1 MEKNTDK
8 KSARELWEELL
19 EKIKKISS
27 AKIIALGYLAVI
39 FTGTLLLKLPIA
51 SREKPLGWLDTL
63 FTAVSASCVTGL
75 AAADTYTQWSLFGQ
89 IVIICLIQIGGLGF
103 MTVIS
108 LAGLITGRRIG
119 LKERSVLQ
127 DSVNNMQV
135 GGIVKLMRR
144 VAAGTFIIEGIG
156 AALLA
161 VRLIPK
167 MGVLTGIGNS
177 LFLSISAF
185 CNGGFDLNGKYG
197 QYCSLVPFADD
208 VLVNVVICMLI
219 LTGSIGFT
227 VWEDF
232 LKHKFRFSAYK
243 LHSKIAL
250 TVTVLLTVIGMVL
263 FLLFEQDY
271 TFKGMPFWEQL
282 TAAFFSSVTP
292 RTAGFNTVDT
302 AALSPASKALTV
314 LYMFIGG
321 SPGSTAGGIK
331 TVTLAVLILTAM
343 ASMRG
348 NDDVNVFGR
357 RLEAD
362 AARRAVTVV
371 TVNLALAVTAILGI
385 SAAQP
390 EFALPDVVIET
401 FSAVNTVG
409 MTTGITRE
417 LLPFSKLL
425 LIMLMYSGRVGSVSF
440 ALIFTGKRRFTGVQ
454 NPEEPISIG

>member
-1 MEKNTDK
+1 MKNKDK
-8 KSARELWEELL
+8 KSFGELWETFL

-39 FTGTLLLKLPIA
+39 LAGTLLLKLPIA
-51 SREKPLGWLDTL
+51 SKDKPLSLLDTL

-89 IVIICLIQIGGLGF
+89 IVIITLIQIGGLGF

-108 LAGLITGRRIG
+108 LAGLLTGRRIG

-127 DSVNNMQV
+127 DSVNNMQI
-135 GGIVKLMRR
+135 GGIVRLVRR
-144 VAAGTFIIEGIG
+144 IVSGTFIIEGIG
-156 AALLA
+156 AVLLSF
-161 VRLIPK
+161 RLIPK
-167 MGVLTGIGNS
+167 MGIAAGIGNS

-185 CNGGFDLNGKYG
+185 CNGGFDLNGRYG
-197 QYCSLVPFADD
+197 EYSSLMPFADD
-208 VLVNVVICMLI
+208 VMINLVICCLI
-219 LTGSIGFT
+219 LAGGIGFT
-227 VWEDF
+227 VWEDV

-250 TVTVLLTVIGMVL
+250 TVTLLLTAAGTGL
-263 FLLFEQDY
+263 FFLFEQEY
-271 TFKGMPFWEQL
+271 TFKDMPLWQQL
-282 TAAFFSSVTP
+282 TAALFASVTP

-302 AALSPASKALTV
+302 AAMSPASKVLTV
-314 LYMFIGG
+314 LYMLIGG

-331 TVTLAVLILTAM
+331 TVTLAVLLLTAA

-357 RLEAD
+357 RLEED
-362 AARRAVTVV
+362 APRRAVTVV
-371 TVNLALAVTAILGI
+371 TVNLILAAAGVLGI
-385 SAAQP
+385 CAAQP
-390 EFALPDVVIET
+390 ELAPIDVVTET

-409 MTTGITRE
+409 MTAGITRD

-425 LIMLMYSGRVGSVSF
+425 LILLMYSGRVGSVSF
-440 ALIFTGKRRFTGVQ
+440 ALIFTGRKRFTGVQ
-454 NPEEPISIG
+454 NPEEPVSIG

>member
-1 MEKNTDK
+1 MKKNSDK
-8 KSARELWEELL
+8 KSVKELWRELT

-39 FTGTLLLKLPIA
+39 LTGTLLLKLPIA
-51 SREKPLGWLDTL
+51 SRGKPLGWLDTL

-89 IVIICLIQIGGLGF
+89 IVIIFLIQIGGLGF
-103 MTVIS
+103 MTVVS
-108 LAGLITGRRIG
+108 LAGLLTGRRIG

-144 VAAGTFIIEGIG
+144 IALGTFIIEGIG

-167 MGVLTGIGNS
+167 MGILSGIGNS
-177 LFLSISAF
+177 LFLSVSAF

-197 QYCSLVPFADD
+197 QYCSLTPFADD
-208 VLVNVVICMLI
+208 VLINLVICMLI
-219 LTGSIGFT
+219 LTGGIGFT
-227 VWEDF
+227 VWEDI

-250 TVTVLLTVIGMVL
+250 TVTLWLTLIGTGL
-263 FLLFEQDY
+263 FLLFEQEY

-282 TAAFFSSVTP
+282 TAALFSSVTP

-331 TVTLAVLILTAM
+331 TVTFAVLILTAI

-348 NDDVNVFGR
+348 NDDVNIFGR

-390 EFALPDVVIET
+390 GLPLPDVVIET

-440 ALIFTGKRRFTGVQ
+440 ALIFTGKTRFTGVQ